1 MALDVVI
8 RPARAEDEHEILE
21 LHRSAW
27 SRVSEPGPK
36 RPRDAAVFDERH
48 PVESFLVAEDGRRVV
63 GYIAQAPASPL
74 ASNRHVRHIQ
84 GLAVLESTR
93 GSGIGQALVEAACAA
108 ARAGG
113 ARRMTLRVLGH
124 NGPAQRLY
132 RRCGFAVVGVLPE
145 EFLLDGAYV
154 DDVWMSRS
162 LSDGHGH
169 GPAQA

>member
-1 MALDVVI
+1 MALDDVVI
-8 RPARAEDEHEILE
+8 RPARAEDEREILE

-36 RPRDAAVFDERH
+36 RPADAAVFDERH
-48 PVESFLVAEDGRRVV
+48 PVENFLVAEHGRRIV

-84 GLAVLESTR
+84 GLAVLPSAR
-93 GSGIGQALVEAACAA
+93 GGGVGQALVEAACAA
-108 ARAGG
+108 ARTGG

-124 NGPAQRLY
+124 NEPARQLY

-162 LSDGHGH
+162 LTGPHGA
-169 GPAQA
+169 AQP

>member
-8 RPARAEDEHEILE
+8 RPARAADEHEILE

-27 SRVSEPGPK
+27 SRLSEPGPK
-36 RPRDAAVFDERH
+36 RPADAAVFDERH
-48 PVESFLVAEDGRRVV
+48 PVENFLVAEDGRRIV
-63 GYIAQAPASPL
+63 GYIAQSPASPME
-74 ASNRHVRHIQ
+74 SNRHVRHVQ
-84 GLAVLESTR
+84 GLAVLESAR
-93 GSGIGQALVEAACAA
+93 GGGIGRALVEAACAA

-124 NGPAQRLY
+124 NEPAQQLY

-162 LSDGHGH
+162 LSDSHE
-169 GPAQA
+169 PAQP

>member
-8 RPARAEDEHEILE
+8 RPARAADEHEILE

-27 SRVSEPGPK
+27 SRLSEPGPK
-36 RPRDAAVFDERH
+36 RPADAAVFDERH
-48 PVESFLVAEDGRRVV
+48 PVENFLVAEDGRRIV
-63 GYIAQAPASPL
+63 GYIAQSPASPME
-74 ASNRHVRHIQ
+74 SNRHVRHVQ
-84 GLAVLESTR
+84 GLAVLESAR
-93 GSGIGQALVEAACAA
+93 GGGIGRALVEAACAA

-124 NGPAQRLY
+124 NEPAQQLY

-162 LSDGHGH
+162 LSDSHE
-169 GPAQA
+169 PAQS